1 MASKAFTVR
10 GENFDHAAF
19 AYLTLAAFRQH
30 PAYFGAQQIKA
41 RYLALDVGKVRA
53 GDRIRLR
60 AGTLRLVGQRK

>member
-1 MASKAFTVR
+1 MR

-30 PAYFGAQQIKA
+30 AAYFGAQQQLKA
-41 RYLALDVGKVRA
+41 RYLVFDIGKVRA

-60 AGTLRLVGQRK
+60 AGALRFVGQRK